1 MLRKLPRLVCRAHEC
16 SLTVVNTGELQRLQ
30 NLDWFDHTVELF
42 MGIYGVGR
50 SKALHFVMQGFRTLG
65 DLLERGDLTESQKT
79 GIELYHVCQ
88 PNMYFADNRIL
99 QKGFHEKRWRD
110 THQS

>member
-30 NLDWFDHTVELF
+30 NLDSFDHTVELF

-65 DLLERGDLTESQKT
+65 DLLERGDLTESQRI
-79 GIELYHVCQ
+79 GIKLYHVCQ
-88 PNMYFADNRIL
+88 SKMYRADNRIS
-99 QKGFHEKRWRD
+99 QKGFHEKKWRD
-110 THQS
+110 IPQS